1 MNTKIWLVKVTA
13 RVALGLV
20 WLYEGL
26 VPKILFL
33 RGDEIDLVQKSGLVW
48 GSPEWTLFVLGIAQ
62 MAVGFW
68 LIIGWSERLAA
79 TVATVWMFV
88 LILLV
93 AVGNPGMLTDPYGA
107 LIKDLCLIACA
118 IAVWMLAPMGKSLT
132 VARGS
137 VEATYRTN

>member
-137 VEATYRTN
+137 VEPNYRTN